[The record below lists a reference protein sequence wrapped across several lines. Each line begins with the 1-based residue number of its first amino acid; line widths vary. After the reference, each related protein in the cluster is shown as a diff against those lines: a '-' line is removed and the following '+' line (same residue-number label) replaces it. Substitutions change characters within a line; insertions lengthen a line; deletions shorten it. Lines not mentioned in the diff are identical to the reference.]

1 MEYSINKLSKLSGVS
16 ARTLRYYDEIGLLIP
31 SRINNAGYRFYG
43 ENEVDMLQQ
52 ILFYKERGLSLE
64 KIRSILYDEKFDMLS
79 ALCEH
84 LEELEKQRKRLDK
97 LIDTVKDTISSMKG
111 EITMCDS
118 EKFEIF
124 KKDIV
129 NEYNNLYGAEAR
141 EKYGDEDVDIAMN
154 KILSISEEGYEK
166 FKNLGKKVKEA
177 LKAAVISGAEPESE
191 IGRSITALHKEW
203 LGYSW
208 KEYDIQKHKGVVSLY
223 MNDERFK
230 KYYDAE
236 QEGCA
241 EFLLNAV
248 MFWSGKFN

>member
-1 MEYSINKLSKLSGVS
+1 M
-16 ARTLRYYDEIGLLIP
+16 
-31 SRINNAGYRFYG
+31 
-43 ENEVDMLQQ
+43 
-52 ILFYKERGLSLE
+52 
-64 KIRSILYDEKFDMLS
+64 
-79 ALCEH
+79 
-84 LEELEKQRKRLDK
+84 
-97 LIDTVKDTISSMKG
+97 
-111 EITMCDS
+111 
-118 EKFEIF
+118 
-124 KKDIV
+124 
-129 NEYNNLYGAEAR
+129 YGAEAR

-208 KEYDIQKHKGVVSLY
+208 KEYDAQKHKGVVSLY
-223 MNDERFK
+223 MTDERFK

-236 QEGCA
+236 QDGCS

-248 MFWSGKFN
+248 MFWSGKI